1 MPSRPRFFTK
11 KKTEKMILIVARPG
25 IQALLNTQQR
35 LPGLGAADYGMTLN
49 RVNRGECQIPVD
61 RSVVETASVK

>member
-1 MPSRPRFFTK
+1 MTCIEEERV
-11 KKTEKMILIVARPG
+11 VARPG

-35 LPGLGAADYGMTLN
+35 LPGLGAAADDGMTLN

-61 RSVVETASVK
+61 RSVVKTAG